1 MDNFTYQ
8 NATKILF
15 GRGTEGLVGE
25 ETKRWAPKVLVHT
38 GMGSVKRSG
47 LFDQVTASLRAAGV
61 EWVELSGAQPNPRLG
76 LVHQGIRLCRENQI
90 GFILS
95 VGGGSVLDSAKAIAA
110 GVPYQGDV
118 WDFYEGKARP
128 QGALPVGCVL
138 TIPAA
143 GSETSGSTVITKE
156 EGGFKRGL
164 TSNEHLRPVFAILN
178 PELTVTLPVYE
189 TAVGAADIMAHV
201 MERYFTNT
209 THVDFSDRLCEAVLK
224 GVIRNLPLVLAQPQN
239 YDARAELMWLGT
251 QAHSDLIGLG
261 REGDWASHDIEHELS
276 GLYDVPHGAGLATVF
291 PAWMKFVYRHD
302 VARFTQFAVRVWGVE
317 LDHRNP
323 EKTALEG
330 IARLQGF
337 LSSCGLPTSLKE
349 LGVPADQLELM
360 ADKATAG
367 NTRTVGN
374 FVKLDRAGVL
384 GVLNQANT

>member
-15 GRGTEGLVGE
+15 GRGTEAEVGA
-25 ETKRWAPKVLVHT
+25 ETRRWATKVLLHS
-38 GMGSVKRSG
+38 GMGSVQRSG
-47 LFDQVTASLRAAGV
+47 LLDRVKASLKAAGV
-61 EWVELSGAQPNPRLG
+61 SWVELSGVQPNPRLS
-76 LVHQGIRLCRENQI
+76 LVHQGIRLCRDEGL
-90 GFILS
+90 GFILA
-95 VGGGSVLDSAKAIAA
+95 VGGGSVIDSAKAIAA
-110 GVPYQGDV
+110 GVPYTGDV
-118 WDFYEGKARP
+118 WDFYESRAQP
-128 QGALPVGCVL
+128 AAALPVGCVL

-164 TSNEHLRPVFAILN
+164 TSNEFLRPVFSILN
-178 PELTVTLPVYE
+178 PELTASLSAQQ
-189 TAVGAADIMAHV
+189 TAIGAADIMAHV

-209 THVDFSDRLCEAVLK
+209 AHVDFSDRLCEAVLK
-224 GVIRNLPLVLAQPQN
+224 GVIRNLPLVLARPAD

-291 PAWMKFVYRHD
+291 PAWMKHVYRHD
-302 VARFTQFAVRVWGVE
+302 LSRFVQFAVRVWNVE
-317 LDHRNP
+317 ADHRNP

-330 IARLQGF
+330 IAKLQGF

-349 LGVPADQLELM
+349 LGVPADKLDLM
-360 ADKATAG
+360 ADKATSG
-367 NTRTVGN
+367 NRRTVGR
-374 FVKLDRAGVL
+374 FVPLDRAAVL
-384 GVLNQANT
+384 DILTLAR